1 MNVLVTGG
9 TGFLGLALCR
19 ALRARGDTVAS
30 LARTR
35 KPELDALGVEQFE
48 GDVADLD
55 AVLRA
60 SRGRDAVVH
69 TAAKAGAWGR
79 LEDYYATNVRG
90 TDNVLAACEMN
101 AVPRLVHTSTP
112 SVVHAGRDLEGVDES
127 APYASRYLAHYPAT
141 KRIAEQR
148 VLAASSASLATVA
161 LRPHL
166 VWGPGDNHL
175 LPRIAERARKGR
187 LRFIGDPGKRI
198 DVTYIDNAVQA
209 HLDALDRLGPGVAC
223 SGRAYF
229 ISDGEPVATEA
240 MINSL
245 LRAVGIAPESRR
257 LPRRLAYAFGF
268 ALEKIYSLFGIE
280 AEPPLTRFVVEQLST
295 SHWFDLTA
303 ARRDLGYAPRVT
315 TSEGLA
321 RLGEQHLRTRMAR

>member
-30 LARTR
+30 LARART
-35 KPELDALGVEQFE
+35 PELDALGVEQFE

-60 SRGRDAVVH
+60 SRGREAVVH

-79 LEDYYATNVRG
+79 LEDYYAANVRG
-90 TDNVLAACEMN
+90 TDNVLAACGMN
-101 AVPRLVHTSTP
+101 GVARLVHTSTP
-112 SVVHAGRDLEGVDES
+112 SVVHAGGDLEGVDES
-127 APYASRYLAHYPAT
+127 TPYARHFLAHYPAT
-141 KRIAEQR
+141 KKIAEQR
-148 VLAASSASLATVA
+148 VLAANSPTLGTIA

-166 VWGPGDNHL
+166 IWGPGDNQL
-175 LPRIAERARKGR
+175 LPRIADRARRGR

-209 HLDALDRLGPGVAC
+209 HLDALDRLAPGAAC
-223 SGRAYF
+223 AGRAYF
-229 ISDGEPVATEA
+229 ISDGEPVSTEG
-240 MINSL
+240 IVNSL
-245 LRAVGIAPESRR
+245 LRAVGVAPESRR
-257 LPRRLAYAFGF
+257 LPRGFAYAVGLV
-268 ALEKIYSLFGIE
+268 LEKVYALFGIE

-295 SHWFDLTA
+295 SHWFDLGA
-303 ARRDLGYAPRVT
+303 ARRDLGYVPRVT
-315 TSEGLA
+315 TNEGLA
-321 RLGEQHLRTRMAR
+321 RLGEQHLRARMGK